1 MKRKT
6 FVKVGKKSRK
16 WQVSP
21 LSESSKTIRTMAS
34 LKILLCQLWRYIKLH
49 SSSNFMVS
57 FSILVRRQ
65 LHEKPHFW
73 KVNQWR
79 DWLLY
84 STSLTLRK
92 ENKRPPLTVFSN
104 WSNIGDT
111 ISMCFPQR
119 YKWPRQKC
127 ELETLCSAGV
137 ERFPEVGGLPRENKI
152 IVF

>member
-92 ENKRPPLTVFSN
+92 ENKRPPLTVLATEV
-104 WSNIGDT
+104 I
-111 ISMCFPQR
+111 
-119 YKWPRQKC
+119 
-127 ELETLCSAGV
+127 LETQFRCVFLKDISDLDKNVSWKPNVLLVSRGS
-137 ERFPEVGGLPRENKI
+137 PRLVVYLEKI
-152 IVF
+152 KS

>member
-6 FVKVGKKSRK
+6 FVKVVKKSRK

-92 ENKRPPLTVFSN
+92 ENKRPPLTVLATEV
-104 WSNIGDT
+104 I
-111 ISMCFPQR
+111 
-119 YKWPRQKC
+119 
-127 ELETLCSAGV
+127 LETQFRCVFLKDISDLDKNVSWKPNVLLVSRGS
-137 ERFPEVGGLPRENKI
+137 PRLVVYLEKI
-152 IVF
+152 KS